1 MGYPSLGDCGCMPW
15 NLGDLGEPKA
25 DFGEPMALGDLGEP
39 KALGDLGEVCLGDID
54 NECALFET
62 IS

>member
-1 MGYPSLGDCGCMPW
+1 MPW

-39 KALGDLGEVCLGDID
+39 KALGDLGEPKAVGDLGEVCLGDID

-62 IS
+62 NS

>member
-1 MGYPSLGDCGCMPW
+1 MPW

-39 KALGDLGEVCLGDID
+39 KALGDLGEPKAVGDLGEVCLGDID